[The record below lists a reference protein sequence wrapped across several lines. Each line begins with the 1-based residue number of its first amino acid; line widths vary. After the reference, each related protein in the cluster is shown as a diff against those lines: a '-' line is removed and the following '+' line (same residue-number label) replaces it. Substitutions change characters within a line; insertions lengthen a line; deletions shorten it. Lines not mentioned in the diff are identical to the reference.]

1 MTEPT
6 PEVIERDLE
15 QTRARLDA
23 TIDALQQKL
32 SPGEMIDQAV
42 DYLKTSGGGEFGQN
56 LMATV
61 KQHPIPAALAGIG
74 IAWLLAATA
83 RGPQPVAVPPPR
95 PRQEP
100 DYMPAH
106 EAWQDEYRTTHGA
119 YADAAV
125 EDYEDRL
132 RAAETGIARGA
143 AEDEE
148 AYHDRLYVA
157 RGEVFG
163 LRKDE
168 HEAGSSFRERVD
180 AAASAA
186 GERYREW
193 RDRAGAMSQ
202 NMAEQGQSAMQSVR
216 GYGREAAE
224 GAYGYGR
231 AAVDAA
237 YDYGHAAYETGGDL
251 GAGVV
256 RSIRDNPLPWA
267 LIGAGAAWL
276 IASGRLG
283 GGASAPE
290 RRHLRT
296 YSTGDRYAGYG
307 RSGYSPTGYGAQS
320 RDYTGSTIENLA
332 DRAHQAGASVQRAA
346 DEAEDA
352 YHGRVYAAKGAVLGL
367 AQSVGETIAAYRERV
382 DAAVEAAT
390 ERYRSWRD
398 QAGAAGGSLVERGQD
413 AAQSL
418 YGAGRSAVSSAYD
431 YGSNAAGR
439 GVSFVQDQP
448 MLIGAAGVAIG
459 AVLGLLMPPTRYE
472 QELMSG
478 VGEDVRGRLRDAASE
493 ATEGVSRVAQSMMG
507 TARELAEREGL
518 TDLSVGGVAS
528 AARER
533 VQDVAARARHV
544 VEETVAAGR
553 DAVKQELSGGKQ
565 QGNGSGTQGDV
576 GRTTR
581 NEPAST
587 SQTGSH
593 AGATSG
599 SGSTGTGRTPA

>member
-1 MTEPT
+1 M
-6 PEVIERDLE
+6 
-15 QTRARLDA
+15 
-23 TIDALQQKL
+23 
-32 SPGEMIDQAV
+32 
-42 DYLKTSGGGEFGQN
+42 
-56 LMATV
+56 
-61 KQHPIPAALAGIG
+61 
-74 IAWLLAATA
+74 
-83 RGPQPVAVPPPR
+83 PV
-95 PRQEP
+95 
-100 DYMPAH
+100 H

-231 AAVDAA
+231 AAVGAA

-346 DEAEDA
+346 EEAEDA

-367 AQSVGETIAAYRERV
+367 AQSVGETITAYRERV
-382 DAAVEAAT
+382 DAAIGAAT

-398 QAGAAGGSLVERGQD
+398 QAGAAGGNLVERGQD

-439 GVSFVQDQP
+439 GASFVQDQP

-507 TARELAEREGL
+507 TARESAEREGL

-565 QGNGSGTQGDV
+565 QGNGSGTQGDG

-581 NEPAST
+581 NESAST